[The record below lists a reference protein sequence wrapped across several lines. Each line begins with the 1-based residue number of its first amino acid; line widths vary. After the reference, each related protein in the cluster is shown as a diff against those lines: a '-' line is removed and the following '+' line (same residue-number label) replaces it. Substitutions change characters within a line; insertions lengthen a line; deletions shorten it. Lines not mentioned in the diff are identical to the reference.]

1 MASAPFISC
10 RNKAGKTENAK
21 ENVMD
26 TQLDVYEATQGFL
39 EDFEKFKK
47 EIDLKIDAN
56 NEMITNS
63 KTKTAFVKKD
73 AIVH

>member
-10 RNKAGKTENAK
+10 CNKAGKTENAK

-47 EIDLKIDAN
+47 EIDPKIDAN
-56 NEMITNS
+56 N
-63 KTKTAFVKKD
+63 
-73 AIVH
+73 